1 MSPIRHIALP
11 ADHAIIAPV
20 DRQGPSINAYAAV
33 AGLSRSQLRAA
44 KIGGTMGTLK
54 RRLTPVAA
62 AIAGSL
68 FIGASP
74 QTEISLCND
83 FHSKV
88 FVALAYL
95 DQGTFTARGW
105 WSVDPHR
112 CEPADFLFPGS
123 TIYYT
128 ADSDD
133 YKQDGKT
140 MTDHW
145 GNKTQLFVSNKKFNF
160 DHAENPRDG
169 ASGESFS
176 LIELS
181 EKQQLRPVKITFHFT
196 SGSTTTDIDM
206 K

>member
-1 MSPIRHIALP
+1 MR
-11 ADHAIIAPV
+11 
-20 DRQGPSINAYAAV
+20 
-33 AGLSRSQLRAA
+33 
-44 KIGGTMGTLK
+44 TLT
-54 RRLTPVAA
+54 RRLAPAAA

-68 FIGASP
+68 LIGAAP
-74 QTEISLCND
+74 QSEISLCND
-83 FHSKV
+83 FHAKI

-123 TIYYT
+123 TVYYA
-128 ADSDD
+128 ADSED

-145 GNKTQLFVSNKKFNF
+145 GNKTQLFVSNNKFKF
-160 DHAENPRDG
+160 DRAENSRDG
-169 ASGESFS
+169 ASGEMFS
-176 LIELS
+176 LVELT
-181 EKQQLRPVKITFHFT
+181 EKQQLRPVKMTFHFT
-196 SGSTTTDIDM
+196 SGSTTIDTDF

>member
-1 MSPIRHIALP
+1 M
-11 ADHAIIAPV
+11 APFV
-20 DRQGPSINAYAAV
+20 
-33 AGLSRSQLRAA
+33 
-44 KIGGTMGTLK
+44 

-68 FIGASP
+68 FVGAAP
-74 QTEISLCND
+74 QSEISLCND
-83 FHSKV
+83 FHAKI

-105 WSVDPHR
+105 WSIDPHK

-133 YKQDGKT
+133 YKEGGKS

-145 GNKTQLFVSNKKFNF
+145 GNKTQLYISDKKFKF
-160 DHAENPRDG
+160 DHAENSRDG
-169 ASGESFS
+169 TSGEMFS
-176 LIELS
+176 LVDLT
-181 EKQQLRPVKITFHFT
+181 EKQQLKPVTITFHFT
-196 SGSTTTDIDM
+196 SGSTTTDVEI

>member
-1 MSPIRHIALP
+1 MRAL
-11 ADHAIIAPV
+11 
-20 DRQGPSINAYAAV
+20 
-33 AGLSRSQLRAA
+33 L
-44 KIGGTMGTLK
+44 
-54 RRLTPVAA
+54 RRLAPVAA
-62 AIAGSL
+62 AIVGSL

-74 QTEISLCND
+74 QTEISICND

-133 YKQDGKT
+133 YKQDGMT

-160 DHAENPRDG
+160 DHAKNPRDG

-181 EKQQLRPVKITFHFT
+181 EKQQLKPVKITFHFT